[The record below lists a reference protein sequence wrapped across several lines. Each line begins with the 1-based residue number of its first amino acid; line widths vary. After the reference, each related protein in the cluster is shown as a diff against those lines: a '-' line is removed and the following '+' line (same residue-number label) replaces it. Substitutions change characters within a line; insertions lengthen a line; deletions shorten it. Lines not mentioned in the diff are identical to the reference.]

1 MTATTLTPI
10 WTRAGAQSRPRTRA
24 ASERVAIGFL
34 SVSLLISYLQY
45 CFERS
50 DLIRLVPVVL
60 LMAGSFLCLLIC
72 PREKRNA
79 ILRAVV
85 RPALLASIALVTV
98 PPLLSSLLYRPTLY
112 PFEYGIVTAAT
123 LFVVRIL
130 LSAIGFEGV
139 LLSFFYA
146 TSAGML
152 IVAGLNFSDLLAST
166 GAMRFAPFFYDPN
179 RIAFFAATSIPVQ
192 LWYVSQ
198 RRRHY
203 VLLLTA
209 LSLFVMIGASS
220 RGSIGALL
228 IGGLVA
234 TIIHAVKLPR
244 SASLTI
250 SRNKL
255 IGILA
260 LLCVFAVVA
269 GVEERR
275 VADAGQFLTTKLAL
289 DDRARG
295 LNTGFTGRTMYWAQV
310 TQILPKTLWLVGNG
324 FRTSDEDFNFSLD
337 NGYLASVYE
346 IGLFSTVIV
355 LAKYIFFVYFL
366 AAVYLS
372 NRWAKGTL
380 LLTLFFTLVVF
391 FSNAYVHRVFFG
403 IGEQVSILVLF
414 AFVSTRN
421 DVLNMLQPSLIPLS
435 SPVIR

>member
-10 WTRAGAQSRPRTRA
+10 WTRAGAQSRPRTRT
-24 ASERVAIGFL
+24 ASDRIAVGFL

-45 CFERS
+45 CFQRS

-60 LMAGSFLCLLIC
+60 LMAGSFFCLLVC
-72 PREKRNA
+72 PREKRSA

-85 RPALLASIALVTV
+85 RPAMLAPIALVAV

-112 PFEYGIVTAAT
+112 PFEYGIVTVVT
-123 LFVVRIL
+123 LVVARIL
-130 LSAIGFEGV
+130 LSAIGFEGI

-146 TSAGML
+146 TSAGIL
-152 IVAGLNFSDLLAST
+152 IIAGLNFSELLAST
-166 GAMRFAPFFYDPN
+166 GSMRFAPFFYDPN

-198 RRRHY
+198 RRRYY
-203 VLLLTA
+203 VLLVTT
-209 LSLFVMIGASS
+209 LSLFVMIAASS

-228 IGGLVA
+228 IGGLAA
-234 TIIHAVKLPR
+234 TIIYAVKVSR
-244 SASLTI
+244 TASLTI
-250 SRNKL
+250 SRNML

-269 GVEERR
+269 GVEERK

-295 LNTGFTGRTMYWAQV
+295 FGTGFTGRTTNWAQV
-310 TQILPKTLWLVGNG
+310 RQVLPKTLWLVGNG

-337 NGYLASVYE
+337 NGYLASIYE
-346 IGLFSTVIV
+346 IGLFSTIIV

-372 NRWAKGTL
+372 NTWARGTL
-380 LLTLFFTLVVF
+380 LLALFFTLVVF
-391 FSNAYVHRVFFG
+391 FANGYVHRVFFG
-403 IGEQVSILVLF
+403 IGEQASILVLF
-414 AFVSTRN
+414 TFIANRE
-421 DVLNMLQPSLIPLS
+421 DVLQMLR
-435 SPVIR
+435 SPATLRY